1 MPRLPYYGAY
11 RDEMQEEEGRILLIV
26 MCRTFPFEPIEPD
39 EPLPVVIKGRY
50 APWGN
55 PEPFLYV
62 IIRTILC
69 HTVFRCIYVPQ
80 LHSIGVSGVF
90 IADCLSS

>member
-1 MPRLPYYGAY
+1 MHCPYYGAC

-26 MCRTFPFEPIEPD
+26 MRRTFPFEPIEPA
-39 EPLPVVIKGRY
+39 EPFPVVIKGRH
-50 APWGN
+50 APWAN

-80 LHSIGVSGVF
+80 LHSIGVSRVF